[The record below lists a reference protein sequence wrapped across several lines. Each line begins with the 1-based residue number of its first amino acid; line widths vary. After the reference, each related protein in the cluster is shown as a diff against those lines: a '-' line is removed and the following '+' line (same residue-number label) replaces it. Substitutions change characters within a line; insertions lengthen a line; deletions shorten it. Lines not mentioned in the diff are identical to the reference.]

1 MDLALANILDIAP
14 FIENSEDDA
23 NGPLNRAL
31 LRLFERNLAVFNVA
45 WDYMNLAMANIMD
58 VVPLIN
64 NIGDNGLL
72 NRALV
77 RIYERNIAA
86 LNR

>member
-14 FIENSEDDA
+14 LIENSEDDA

-31 LRLFERNLAVFNVA
+31 VRLFERNLAVFNVA
-45 WDYMNLAMANIMD
+45 WDLYEAMANIMD